1 MEVIVGIDLGT
12 TNSEIS
18 YIRENQPYV
27 IPDAT
32 GDPILPSVV
41 GLADDGRLLV
51 GHAAR
56 NQWLLAPELTVKSIK
71 RRMGRTPKCVWA
83 TRNTPRRRS
92 RRSSCVPCA
101 SGRCNTLAATSA

>member
-56 NQWLLAPELTVKSIK
+56 NQWLLAPEVTVKSIK
-71 RRMGRTPKCVWA
+71 RRVGQVIKVPLGDKEFTPLNMAQRIVRTPA
-83 TRNTPRRRS
+83 RPAGLYS
-92 RRSSCVPCA
+92 
-101 SGRCNTLAATSA
+101 